1 MNSKFITSCHAF
13 KGSILIGTIPDKG
26 INITSNLIELP

>member
-13 KGSILIGTIPDKG
+13 KGHILIGTISYKD